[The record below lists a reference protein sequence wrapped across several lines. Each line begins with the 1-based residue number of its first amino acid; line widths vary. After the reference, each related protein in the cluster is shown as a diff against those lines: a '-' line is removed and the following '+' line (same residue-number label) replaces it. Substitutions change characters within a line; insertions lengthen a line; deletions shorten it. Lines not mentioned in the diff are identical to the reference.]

1 MMMMNE
7 IQLNDLQKSIIARI
21 IRQDEVISARCGWGS
36 GKTSALVFS
45 LLTISKW
52 RRGCSSLLI
61 TDTTPRY
68 NSVLMPEI
76 SKWLEPLGWVYNH
89 TLRLW
94 TDTHT
99 GSTVWCR
106 SYFRPGTR
114 EATHNPLE
122 GLNIT
127 SGVCLIDECQTL
139 TAEVAHKAL
148 GRLRAGPSPIMILVG
163 LPVADAWWC
172 SMAEEAGY
180 TPLLFTSYVNQA
192 NLSEAWFEATKLLP
206 EAEREAMV
214 MNKPAPPTGLI
225 YNEFTA
231 NHVIKQWQYNES
243 MTGRIAIDWG
253 FRKPS
258 VLIMAHDEKLNAT
271 VICHEINPAEVT
283 TSQLAEMIL
292 RIAWPRALKEQAPGP
307 RIWLDDGVADKAGR
321 ARNDQTGQSAFRA
334 MRKPPS
340 AGGIGMH
347 LRNTSDPIRVD
358 VLNGIQRL
366 KRAFNSKRYLIT
378 AEVWD
383 KGERARG
390 NSIRKALLSYSWDNK
405 EQPKKDGREDPL
417 DALRYDC
424 IMFNWHDLQVDQRQY
439 TTRAS
444 GGSGGI
450 NRRKVRVG
458 GGSTRSF

>member
-1 MMMMNE
+1 MH
-7 IQLNDLQKSIIARI
+7 IQLNTLQRSIISRI
-21 IRQDEVISARCGWGS
+21 INQDEVISARCGWGS

-45 LLTISKW
+45 LLTVSKW
-52 RRGCSSLLI
+52 RAGCSSLLI
-61 TDTTPRY
+61 TDTNSRY

-76 SKWLEPLGWVYNH
+76 AKWLEPLGWVYNH

-148 GRLRAGPSPIMILVG
+148 GRLRSGPSPIMILVG

-172 SMAEEAGY
+172 NMAEEAGFE
-180 TPLLFTSYVNQA
+180 PLLFTSYVNQA
-192 NLSEAWFEATKLLP
+192 NLSEAWFEATKMLP

-225 YNEFTA
+225 YNEFTH
-231 NHVIKQWQYNES
+231 NHIIEGWQYKES

-258 VLIMAHDEKLNAT
+258 VLIMAYDDELQAS

-283 TSQLAEMIL
+283 TAQLAEMIL
-292 RIAWPRALKEQAPGP
+292 KVAWPRSLRAQANGP
-307 RIWLDDGVADKAGR
+307 KIWLDDGVADKAGK

-334 MRKPPS
+334 MRKPI
-340 AGGIGMH
+340 AQGGLGMH

-358 VLNGIQRL
+358 ILNGIQRL
-366 KRAFNSKRYLIT
+366 KRAFDSKRYLIT
-378 AEVWD
+378 KEVWD
-383 KGERARG
+383 LGERARG

-424 IMFNWHDLQVDQRQY
+424 IMFNWHDLQTDSRQY
-439 TTRAS
+439 TPKHR
-444 GGSGGI
+444 GGGGI
-450 NRRKVRVG
+450 TNKRKVTIG
-458 GGSTRSF
+458 GFSKRSF

>member
-1 MMMMNE
+1 MNE

>member
-1 MMMMNE
+1 
-7 IQLNDLQKSIIARI
+7 
-21 IRQDEVISARCGWGS
+21 
-36 GKTSALVFS
+36 
-45 LLTISKW
+45 
-52 RRGCSSLLI
+52 
-61 TDTTPRY
+61 
-68 NSVLMPEI
+68 
-76 SKWLEPLGWVYNH
+76 
-89 TLRLW
+89 
-94 TDTHT
+94 
-99 GSTVWCR
+99 
-106 SYFRPGTR
+106 
-114 EATHNPLE
+114 
-122 GLNIT
+122 
-127 SGVCLIDECQTL
+127 
-139 TAEVAHKAL
+139 
-148 GRLRAGPSPIMILVG
+148 
-163 LPVADAWWC
+163 
-172 SMAEEAGY
+172 
-180 TPLLFTSYVNQA
+180 
-192 NLSEAWFEATKLLP
+192 
-206 EAEREAMV
+206 
-214 MNKPAPPTGLI
+214 
-225 YNEFTA
+225 
-231 NHVIKQWQYNES
+231 
-243 MTGRIAIDWG
+243 
-253 FRKPS
+253 
-258 VLIMAHDEKLNAT
+258 
-271 VICHEINPAEVT
+271 
-283 TSQLAEMIL
+283 
-292 RIAWPRALKEQAPGP
+292 
-307 RIWLDDGVADKAGR
+307 
-321 ARNDQTGQSAFRA
+321 

>member
-1 MMMMNE
+1 MTDINLN
-7 IQLNDLQKSIIARI
+7 QLQRSIIARI

-36 GKTSALVFS
+36 GKTSALVFA
-45 LLTISKW
+45 LLMVSKW
-52 RRGCSSLLI
+52 RAGCSSLLI

-99 GSTVWCR
+99 GSSVWCR
-106 SYFRPGTR
+106 SYYRPGTR

-180 TPLLFTSYVNQA
+180 NPLLFTSYVNQA

-206 EAEREAMV
+206 AAEREAMV

-225 YNEFTA
+225 YSEFTEK
-231 NHVIKQWQYNES
+231 HIIDGWQYDES
-243 MTGRIAIDWG
+243 MSARIAIDWG

-258 VLIMAHDEKLNAT
+258 VLIMAYDEQLQAS

-283 TSQLAEMIL
+283 TSQLAQMIL
-292 RIAWPRALKEQAPGP
+292 SIAWPRSLRAQAPGP
-307 RIWLDDGVADKAGR
+307 RIWLDDGVADKAGK
-321 ARNDQTGQSAFRA
+321 ARNDQTGASAFRA
-334 MRKPPS
+334 MRAAPPT
-340 AGGIGMH
+340 GLGMP

-358 VLNGIQRL
+358 ILNGIQRL
-366 KRAFNSKRYLIT
+366 KRALSSKRYLIT
-378 AEVWD
+378 AEVWQR
-383 KGERARG
+383 GERARG
-390 NSIRKALLSYSWDNK
+390 NSLRKALLSYSWDK
-405 EQPKKDGREDPL
+405 DERPKKDGREDPL

-424 IMFNWHDLQVDQRQY
+424 IMFNWHDTLIDRKQY
-439 TTRAS
+439 QPRSKRGA
-444 GGSGGI
+444 GGI
-450 NRRKVRVG
+450 NKRKVRVG